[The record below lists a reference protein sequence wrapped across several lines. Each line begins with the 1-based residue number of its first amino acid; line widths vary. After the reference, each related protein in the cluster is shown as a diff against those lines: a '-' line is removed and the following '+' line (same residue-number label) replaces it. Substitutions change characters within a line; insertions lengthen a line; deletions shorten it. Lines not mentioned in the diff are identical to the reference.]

1 MSNLKAIEHI
11 IACGHVNIK
20 STNKTT
26 FEITKETH
34 LTPRGDCII
43 AVSATKG
50 AVDLS
55 QKFKTIACRQD
66 ARITIKIDADGETE
80 KVTAWGHPALL
91 FTHATD
97 LVVRKSDYV
106 CGRTLAIRADKA
118 ACDFPRRL
126 IEKLRNP
133 NEKAKITLTAETITT

>member
-1 MSNLKAIEHI
+1 MASNIWVVG
-11 IACGHVNIK
+11 IA
-20 STNKTT
+20 
-26 FEITKETH
+26 FEDSF
-34 LTPRGDCII
+34 PRGNCIV
-43 AVSATKG
+43 AVGATKG

-55 QKFKTIACRQD
+55 RKFMTIACRQD
-66 ARITIKIDADGETE
+66 ARITIEFDVDGETE

-118 ACDFPRRL
+118 ACDFPRGL
-126 IEKLRNP
+126 IEKLRSP
-133 NEKAKITLTAETITT
+133 NQKAKITLTVETATT